1 MSCSGP
7 GARTG
12 GDRETC
18 RYCPGSKALV
28 PHVYGCRAWARHATV
43 QKDAEPRERKLVQA
57 HGLIT
62 RELGVRIVSAFG
74 VRMTGEYLRN

>member
-1 MSCSGP
+1 MVFLLRASHQQDQRRWEQRPFFDMEVSSSVG
-7 GARTG
+7 
-12 GDRETC
+12 E
-18 RYCPGSKALV
+18 
-28 PHVYGCRAWARHATV
+28 CRAWARHATV